1 MGFILKKLIIECRFS
16 DSFERNG
23 EVNLKEDANKT
34 LKMLYLAKRLVF
46 VTIIIYI
53 VVFFVVNSSYLSAD
67 NIERFTF
74 TLKKTLTESYAE
86 GTQKRVAL
94 MYDEGAEEISFKD
107 GFAVLSTGTL
117 TIYSADMVKFSSH
130 SIGYKQ
136 PVLLAS
142 ANNLICFDLGGKK
155 LSVFDSFD
163 QITEKTFK
171 NNILNVAVSDSGYTA
186 VITEEYGYKGLVT
199 VYNDDFKEVMQ
210 WYSADYY
217 LMYLGFTQ
225 RNTVSVVAVKPN
237 NENIDTY
244 VIDLNYKVGEE
255 RRVVCAENRFPMSAY
270 VKNDSFLEIVSDLD
284 IITFRDEGYETLFNY
299 GSAEILT
306 YKQFDQYTVVVAVED
321 SVKNL
326 YRITV
331 IDTDGNK
338 EFEKIFIGYRDI
350 EFFNGYFFVL
360 GNGTVTTVGL
370 EGQEVGLLQVSPDVF
385 KILVSRGFALLI
397 EPEQINEIDSSELF
411 EYHQTN

>member
-1 MGFILKKLIIECRFS
+1 M
-16 DSFERNG
+16 
-23 EVNLKEDANKT
+23 KEDSNKT
-34 LKMLYLAKRLVF
+34 LKILYLAKRLVF

-94 MYDEGAEEISFKD
+94 MYDEGAKEVSFKD

-117 TIYSADMVKFSSH
+117 TVYSSDMVKFSSH

-136 PVLLAS
+136 PVLLTS
-142 ANNLICFDLGGKK
+142 DDNLICFDMGGKK

-163 QITEKTFK
+163 LIVEKTFDDS
-171 NNILNVAVSDSGYTA
+171 IINVAVGDNGYIA

-199 VYNDDFKEVMQ
+199 IYNEDFKEVMQ

-217 LMYLGFTQ
+217 LMYLGFTR
-225 RNTVSVVAVKPN
+225 RNTVSVVSVVPN
-237 NENIDTY
+237 NENMDIY

-255 RRVVCAENRFPMSAY
+255 HKIVCAENRFPMSAL
-270 VKNDSFLEIVSDLD
+270 VKDDSTFEIVTDVD
-284 IITFRDEGYETLFNY
+284 IITFRSDGFNSLFSY
-299 GSAEILT
+299 GSSEILT
-306 YKQFDQYTVVVAVED
+306 YKQFDEYAAIVSVED

-326 YRITV
+326 YKITV
-331 IDTDGNK
+331 IDSVGNK
-338 EFEKIFIGYRDI
+338 KIEKVFNGYRDI
-350 EFFNGYFFVL
+350 EFFNGYFYVL
-360 GNGTVTTVGL
+360 GDGTVTTVSLSGH
-370 EGQEVGLLQVSPDVF
+370 EVGHLQVSTNVF

-411 EYHQTN
+411 EYQQAN

>member
-1 MGFILKKLIIECRFS
+1 MR

-94 MYDEGAEEISFKD
+94 MYDEGAEEISYKD

-117 TIYSADMVKFSSH
+117 SIYSADMVKFSSH

-136 PVLLAS
+136 PELLS
-142 ANNLICFDLGGKK
+142 SENNIICFDLGGKK
-155 LSVFDSFD
+155 ISMFDSFD
-163 QITEKTFK
+163 LITEKTFT
-171 NNILNVAVSDSGYTA
+171 NNILNVAVSDSGYIA

-199 VYNDDFKEVMQ
+199 IYNEDFKEVMQ

-225 RNTVSVVAVKPN
+225 RNTLSVVAVKPN
-237 NENIDTY
+237 NENMDTY
-244 VIDLNYKVGEE
+244 IIELNYKVGEE
-255 RRVVCAENRFPMSAY
+255 RNVICAENRFPMDSL
-270 VKNDSFLEIVSDLD
+270 VKSDSSFEIISDTD
-284 IITFRDEGYETLFNY
+284 IINIRNGGYSSVLSY
-299 GSAEILT
+299 GSAEIHT
-306 YKQFDQYTVVVAVED
+306 YKQFDTYTAVVAVED

-331 IDTDGNK
+331 IDSVGNK
-338 EFEKIFIGYRDI
+338 EFEKIFNGYRDI
-350 EFFNGYFFVL
+350 EYFNGYFFVL
-360 GNGTVTTVGL
+360 GDGTVTTVGL
-370 EGQEVGLLQVSPDVF
+370 EGQEVGLLQVSADVF

-411 EYHQTN
+411 EYQQAN